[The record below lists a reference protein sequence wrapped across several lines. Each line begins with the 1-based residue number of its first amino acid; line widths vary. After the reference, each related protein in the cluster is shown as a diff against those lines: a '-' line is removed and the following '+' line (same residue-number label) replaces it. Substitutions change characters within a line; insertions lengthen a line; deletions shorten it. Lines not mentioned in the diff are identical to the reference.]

1 MAFES
6 ISMRVTHCDEESLR
20 RSKVIAEG
28 IRDVAAE
35 LRLINLADFVSFIHQ
50 EQFGNIQDI
59 VNSSIELYFKHG
71 TLSYGCAA
79 EYELEW
85 DQSPTVYIDLDF
97 CHKQVAATFNLA
109 LKAEHAGIILRS
121 LSFGDEV
128 TSQDM
133 EIVRLMAAIADARL
147 PPGKFAYM
155 RSATSYRQRQ
165 PQARFNR

>member
-6 ISMRVTHCDEESLR
+6 ISMRVTHCDEDSLL

-97 CHKQVAATFNLA
+97 CHRQVAATFNLA

-128 TSQDM
+128 AGREM
-133 EIVRLMAAIADARL
+133 EIMRLMAAIADARL
-147 PPGKFAYM
+147 PSTKFAYV
-155 RSATSYRQRQ
+155 RSAADRQQRQ

>member
-1 MAFES
+1 
-6 ISMRVTHCDEESLR
+6 MRVSHCDEDSLR

-50 EQFGNIQDI
+50 EQFGNIQDL

-97 CHKQVAATFNLA
+97 YHREVAATFNLA
-109 LKAEHAGIILRS
+109 LRAKHAGIVLRS
-121 LSFGDEV
+121 LHFDGEV
-128 TSQDM
+128 TGGRDM
-133 EIVRLMAAIADARL
+133 EIVRLVSAIADARL
-147 PPGKFAYM
+147 P
-155 RSATSYRQRQ
+155 SARVFDIGSIAGRRQRQ